1 MFENILVPVDGS
13 DTAAFAL
20 EKAAAIAKSFQ
31 SKITLLCVMEP
42 YPALTMNEMDLGLAQ
57 QQYAQVAEQHAD
69 TTLEQAR
76 STLGA
81 LLPTHV
87 QIMKIEAGSAWRGIV
102 ETAHMLD
109 ADLIVMGSHGR
120 KGLERLVL
128 GSVAQKVVSHAERS
142 VLVVHGKA

>member
-13 DTAAFAL
+13 DTAALAL
-20 EKAAAIAKSFQ
+20 EKATALAEKFK

-69 TTLEQAR
+69 TTLERAR
-76 STLGA
+76 ATLAA
-81 LLPTHV
+81 LLPTQV

-102 ETAHMLD
+102 ETAHLLEV
-109 ADLIVMGSHGR
+109 DLIVMGSHGR
-120 KGLERLVL
+120 KGLERLEL

-142 VLVVHGKA
+142 VLVVHAKA